1 MSYIYL
7 ALAIAAE
14 VAATSLLKTTE
25 EFSRLVPTTFLVV
38 FYIISFYLM
47 TLALRD
53 LPLGVVYAVWSGLGI
68 VLVACVGAFVYKEI
82 PDLGSFIGMAL
93 IISGVIVMHL
103 FSTTIKH

>member
-1 MSYIYL
+1 MSYFYL

-82 PDLGSFIGMAL
+82 PDLGSLIGMSL
-93 IISGVIVMHL
+93 ILSGVVVMHL
-103 FSTTIKH
+103 FSTSVRH

>member
-1 MSYIYL
+1 MTYFYL

-14 VAATSLLKTTE
+14 VAGTSLLKTTE
-25 EFSRLVPTTFLVV
+25 EFTKIVPTTFLVF
-38 FYIISFYLM
+38 FYVISFWLM

-68 VLVACVGAFVYKEI
+68 VLVAIIGALIYKEI
-82 PDLGSFIGMAL
+82 PDLASLIGMAL
-93 IISGVIVMHL
+93 IISGVVVMHL